1 MAKKAVLFCL
11 QKFLFYYV
19 CSFVYSASALL
30 REALEEDFQID
41 AEPVTML

>member
-1 MAKKAVLFCL
+1 MC
-11 QKFLFYYV
+11 QKRLSFSVYV

-30 REALEEDFQID
+30 RETLDEDFLVD